1 MAVSLRIRKPIRII
15 FFTACAF
22 FTGVALWG
30 CKKEKKQST
39 APPPPTVT
47 VEKVVLKTVPVHL
60 KYVATT
66 ESIKTVDIRARVEG
80 FLEERRFVEGADVNK
95 GDIIFVIEKAPY
107 EAELEMSLAQL
118 ARDEA
123 SLSFARD
130 QVKRY
135 KPLAEQD
142 FVTQESLEDYET
154 KARETAAAVK
164 ADLAKIKQNRLNL
177 GYCTMY
183 SPLNGRIG
191 RTLVN
196 VGNLVGAGG
205 QDTKLATIVQL
216 DPLYVY
222 FSPSEKDLRQILK
235 YRQEKDIPVDIILS
249 DGSTHPHPGT
259 VDFIDN
265 TADPMANT
273 INMRAVIPNPE
284 KKLLPGIYVQAS
296 LFLCDVPNTP
306 LISEKAIAEDQTGI
320 YVYVV
325 GEGNKVEKRSVEV
338 GFLYKHQ
345 KIIWKGLKVNDR
357 VITDGLQMIRPGMTV
372 QIRDTAQKHP
382 GKANVSKP
390 QTTDKKA
397 DVKTGSSKSK
407 AKSHSG
413 AAKETGESSTSGK

>member
-1 MAVSLRIRKPIRII
+1 MVVNPRIGKTTSITFLAAFT
-15 FFTACAF
+15 FFAAF
-22 FTGVALWG
+22 ALWG
-30 CKKEKKQST
+30 CKKEKKQPP

-118 ARDEA
+118 ARDKA
-123 SLSFARD
+123 SLSFAGD

-142 FVTQESLEDYET
+142 FVTQESLEDYVT
-154 KARETAAAVK
+154 KAREAAAAVK
-164 ADLAKIKQNRLNL
+164 ADLAKIKQNRLSL

-196 VGNLVGAGG
+196 VGNLVGAG

-222 FSPSEKDLRQILK
+222 FSPSEKDLRLILK

-249 DGSTHPHPGT
+249 DGSTHPHPGK

-284 KKLLPGIYVQAS
+284 KTLLPGIYVQAS
-296 LFLCDVPNTP
+296 LFLCDVPDTP
-306 LISEKAIAEDQTGI
+306 LISEKAIAEDQTGM

-345 KIIWKGLKVNDR
+345 KIIWKGLKADER
-357 VITDGLQMIRPGMTV
+357 VITDGLQMIRPGITV
-372 QIRDTAQKHP
+372 QIGDTS
-382 GKANVSKP
+382 KA
-390 QTTDKKA
+390 QTTGKKA
-397 DVKTGSSKSK
+397 GAKTEGTKSK

>member
-1 MAVSLRIRKPIRII
+1 MAVNPRIGKATSII
-15 FFTACAF
+15 FLAAFTLFAAF
-22 FTGVALWG
+22 ALWG
-30 CKKEKKQST
+30 CKKEKKQAA

-47 VEKVVLKTVPVHL
+47 VEKVTLKTVPVHL

-80 FLEERRFVEGADVNK
+80 FLEERRFVEGNDINK

-118 ARDEA
+118 ARDKA
-123 SLSFARD
+123 SLSFAGD

-142 FVTQESLEDYET
+142 FVTQESLEDYVT
-154 KARETAAAVK
+154 KAREAAAMVK

-196 VGNLVGAGG
+196 VGNLVGAG
-205 QDTKLATIVQL
+205 QSTKLATIVQL
-216 DPLYVY
+216 DPLYAY

-249 DGSTHPHPGT
+249 DGSTHPHPGK

-265 TADPMANT
+265 TADPQANT

-284 KKLLPGIYVQAS
+284 KRLLPGIYVQAR
-296 LFLCDVPNTP
+296 LFLCDVPDTP
-306 LISEKAIAEDQTGI
+306 LITEKAIAEDQTGM

-325 GEGNKVEKRSVEV
+325 GEGNKVEKRSVKV

-345 KIIWKGLKVNDR
+345 KIIWKGLKADER
-357 VITDGLQMIRPGMTV
+357 VIIDGLQMIRPGMIV
-372 QIRDTAQKHP
+372 QPEDAAQKQQRKTGTSEAQTSDKQAATQTEGKKTKAKGHP
-382 GKANVSKP
+382 GAEKGTQKP
-390 QTTDKKA
+390 AT
-397 DVKTGSSKSK
+397 SSQ
-407 AKSHSG
+407 
-413 AAKETGESSTSGK
+413 

>member
-1 MAVSLRIRKPIRII
+1 MAVNPRIGKTTSII
-15 FFTACAF
+15 FLAMFTFFTAF
-22 FTGVALWG
+22 ALWG
-30 CKKEKKQST
+30 CKKEKKQAA

-47 VEKVVLKTVPVHL
+47 VEKVTLETVPVHL

-66 ESIKTVDIRARVEG
+66 ESIKTVDLRARVEG

-95 GDIIFVIEKAPY
+95 GDIVYVIEKAPY

-118 ARDEA
+118 AQDKA
-123 SLSFARD
+123 AFSFARD

-154 KARETAAAVK
+154 KAREAAAAVK

-196 VGNLVGAGG
+196 VGNLVGAG

-222 FSPSEKDLRQILK
+222 FSPSEKDLRLILK
-235 YRQEKDIPVDIILS
+235 YRQQKDIPVDIILS
-249 DGSTHPHPGT
+249 DGTTHPHPGK

-273 INMRAVIPNPE
+273 INMRAVIPNPD
-284 KKLLPGIYVQAS
+284 KTLLPGIYVQAR
-296 LFLCDVPNTP
+296 LFLCDVPDTP
-306 LISEKAIAEDQTGI
+306 LISEKAISEDQTGM

-325 GEGNKVEKRSVEV
+325 GDGNKVEKRPVKV

-345 KIIWKGLKVNDR
+345 KIIWKGLKAGER
-357 VITDGLQMIRPGMTV
+357 VITDGLQMIRPGMVV
-372 QIRDTAQKHP
+372 QTGGAK
-382 GKANVSKP
+382 GENGEKTGVSKAP
-390 QTTDKKA
+390 
-397 DVKTGSSKSK
+397 TGGKHATAKSEGSKSK
-407 AKSHSG
+407 AKGHPG
-413 AAKETGESSTSGK
+413 ASKETTEPSTAGK

>member
-1 MAVSLRIRKPIRII
+1 MAVNPRIGKTTSII
-15 FFTACAF
+15 FLAMFTFFTAF
-22 FTGVALWG
+22 ALWG
-30 CKKEKKQST
+30 CKKENKQGA

-47 VEKVVLKTVPVHL
+47 VEKVTLETVPVHL

-80 FLEERRFVEGADVNK
+80 FLEERRFIEGADVNK
-95 GDIIFVIEKAPY
+95 GDIVYVIEKAPY

-118 ARDEA
+118 AQDRA
-123 SLSFARD
+123 AFSFARD

-154 KARETAAAVK
+154 KAREAAAAVK

-196 VGNLVGAGG
+196 VGNLVGAG

-222 FSPSEKDLRQILK
+222 FSPSEKDLRLIMK
-235 YRQEKDIPVDIILS
+235 YRQEKNIPVDITLS
-249 DGSTHPHPGT
+249 DGTTHPHPGK

-273 INMRAVIPNPE
+273 INMRAVIPNPDMT
-284 KKLLPGIYVQAS
+284 LLPGIYVQAR
-296 LFLCDVPNTP
+296 LFLCDVPDTP
-306 LISEKAIAEDQTGI
+306 LISEKAISEDQTGM

-325 GEGNKVEKRSVEV
+325 GDGNKVEKRPVKV

-345 KIIWKGLKVNDR
+345 KIIWKGLKAGDR

-372 QIRDTAQKHP
+372 QIADAKQKSG
-382 GKANVSKP
+382 GKAKASDDHATSKQP
-390 QTTDKKA
+390 GSKTKH
-397 DVKTGSSKSK
+397 VKTKTE
-407 AKSHSG
+407 AHSG
-413 AAKETGESSTSGK
+413 TEKGSGKSSESGK